1 MDIHPPE
8 HPIRSLRDFG
18 MAILTVTC
26 GIIIALGLE
35 SAMQSRHDRALA
47 DSAREEFRAEITENR
62 HNIEAQIQAS
72 APVLEWMKD
81 TMNAATA
88 RLAHK
93 AYKLTPLGL
102 SRGFPRLPQTA
113 WDTALATQ
121 AIAHLR
127 FDEVRAISNVYSK
140 QTAVNDVIARARDQW
155 IMLASYGDDADLEAA
170 PDATIRKGLG
180 DLSVAYS
187 YATTIVDSEQRLL
200 DTYLKALAAMNPKE

>member
-35 SAMQSRHDRALA
+35 SALQSRHDRALA

-72 APVLEWMKD
+72 APVLEWMKNTLD
-81 TMNAATA
+81 AGTA

-93 AYKLTPLGL
+93 PYKLTALGT

-127 FDEVRAISNVYSK
+127 FAEVRALSNVYSK

-155 IMLASYGDDADLEAA
+155 IALASYGDLADLEAA
-170 PDATIRKGLG
+170 PDATIRRGLG

-187 YATTIVDSEQRLL
+187 YTATIVDSEKHLL
-200 DTYLKALAAMNPKE
+200 DSYVVALTALIGE